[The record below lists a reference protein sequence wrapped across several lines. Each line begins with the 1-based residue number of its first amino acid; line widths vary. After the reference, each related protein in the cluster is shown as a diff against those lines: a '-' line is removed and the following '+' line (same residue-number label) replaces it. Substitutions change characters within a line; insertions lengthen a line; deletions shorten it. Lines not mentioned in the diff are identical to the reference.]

1 MKIHRYNEN
10 GFIYYEAIGKDCN
23 LFAFSIRELINQL
36 FVIYSIDFRMY
47 LFNPPIL
54 LIVNHSQLN

>member
-36 FVIYSIDFRMY
+36 FVIYSIDFRRY
-47 LFNPPIL
+47 LFNAPNFSV
-54 LIVNHSQLN
+54 VNHSQLN